1 MEAKWYGRTCC
12 IWEMQVFQQGKLLA
26 FCMMDALIFF
36 RFNVLH
42 PKYRV
47 SICTV
52 KTTYALIDLSS
63 IEERV
68 DSIYMIYEAKL
79 NSIVSRKCNV
89 FKLYF

>member
-1 MEAKWYGRTCC
+1 MVWKNMLHLGNASISSGQAAC
-12 IWEMQVFQQGKLLA
+12 ILHDGCFN
-26 FCMMDALIFF
+26 FF

-42 PKYRV
+42 PKYCV
-47 SICTV
+47 SVCTV

-63 IEERV
+63 IKERV